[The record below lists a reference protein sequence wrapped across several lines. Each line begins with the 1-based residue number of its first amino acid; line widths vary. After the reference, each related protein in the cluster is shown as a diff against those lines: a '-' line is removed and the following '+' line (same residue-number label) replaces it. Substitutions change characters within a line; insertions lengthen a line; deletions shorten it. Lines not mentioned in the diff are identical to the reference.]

1 MTTLKE
7 LHNLIDQLPECE
19 WSDARQFLLKHL
31 AKHDPV
37 LHAFLNAPEDD
48 EPETDEERA
57 AMEEVYADLR
67 EGRGYWISQEELE
80 KKFRELP

>member
-19 WSDARQFLLKHL
+19 WPDARQFLLKHL

-48 EPETDEERA
+48 EPETEEERA

-67 EGRGYWISQEELE
+67 EGCGYWISQEELE